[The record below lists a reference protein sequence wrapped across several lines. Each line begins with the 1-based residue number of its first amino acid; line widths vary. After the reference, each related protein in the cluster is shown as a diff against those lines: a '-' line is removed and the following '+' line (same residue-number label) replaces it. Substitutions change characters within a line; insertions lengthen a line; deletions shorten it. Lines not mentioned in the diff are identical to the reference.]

1 MMTVSFPASYQTV
14 GSRLLAFQ
22 VSEAERRRSTV
33 NIGILGTGNLAV
45 TLGAA
50 WAAAGHSLLVTGRS
64 PENARRAAARIG
76 PAAEAL
82 GPREMPG
89 RADAVVVAVAWD
101 GLEPALALVGAAG
114 GALQGKTVIDCTN
127 PVDYATGTLG
137 LESGSAGEV

>member
-1 MMTVSFPASYQTV
+1 
-14 GSRLLAFQ
+14 
-22 VSEAERRRSTV
+22 V

-64 PENARRAAARIG
+64 PENARRAARQIG

-89 RADAVVVAVAWD
+89 RADAVVIAVSWD
-101 GLEPALALVGAAG
+101 GL
-114 GALQGKTVIDCTN
+114 N
-127 PVDYATGTLG
+127 PRWPSSVP
-137 LESGSAGEV
+137 SAGRFTARPSSTAPTRSTTRPGN